1 MASGKTK
8 NKKTFTYNPKTTLQH
23 TPKYEPSSLLS
34 WQHHTG
40 HVLDIQLY
48 TSPIALTRGL
58 YLLLKW
64 WHYIRD
70 ERKKCLG
77 AYKLAV
83 EHCTVIWLVW
93 GMKQTKRLFVCA
105 GGGHMQRC
113 LIACETSRR
122 QSGDLVLKS
131 RLGRDTTPPHLW
143 YHKLSFHTW
152 VSRSSSLSFFSE
164 QVTDVVVSQSR
175 VKVCVVLL
183 LSVCQVL
190 RALSILCCCR
200 LCGSV
205 LYAWVSASRCAWC
218 YVYQCVWNFIYG
230 AALCTWDR
238 L

>member
-1 MASGKTK
+1 MASGKKTNK
-8 NKKTFTYNPKTTLQH
+8 ETKKTIYIQSKNYFTTHVQN
-23 TPKYEPSSLLS
+23 EPSSLLS

-40 HVLDIQLY
+40 RVLDIQLY
-48 TSPIALTRGL
+48 TSPTALTRGI

-122 QSGDLVLKS
+122 QSGDLELKS

-152 VSRSSSLSFFSE
+152 VSRSSSLSSFPK
-164 QVTDVVVSQSR
+164 QVTDVVVSRSQ

-190 RALSILCCCR
+190 RALVR
-200 LCGSV
+200 SV
-205 LYAWVSASRCAWC
+205 LLSL
-218 YVYQCVWNFIYG
+218 VW
-230 AALCTWDR
+230 LCIIC
-238 L
+238 LSVCL